1 MIESQSNILQK
12 ILIIFLLFTS
22 FLYSQNKKSKIE
34 YINMT
39 SLSITKNTES
49 YFSNFS
55 NTDGKQTNKGFS
67 FDINTIH
74 GLKFFNHI
82 ALSGGIALD
91 WNINKTFLS
100 TPFIVD
106 LRAFVSSNPK
116 NGPFCYL
123 QTGKNI
129 KWSDSFNGNGTSSK
143 LGIGIF
149 FDYDENIAYY
159 LDIYK
164 KSKEIDLQN
173 NSNTGDYNISG
184 YGISLGI
191 QF

>member
-1 MIESQSNILQK
+1 
-12 ILIIFLLFTS
+12 
-22 FLYSQNKKSKIE
+22 
-34 YINMT
+34 MT

-49 YFSNFS
+49 YFSNFGS
-55 NTDGKQTNKGFS
+55 KDSKETNKGFS

-106 LRAFVSSNPK
+106 LRAFSGSNAE
-116 NGPFCYL
+116 NIFFAYF
-123 QTGKNI
+123 QTGKNL

-143 LGIGIF
+143 LGVGIF

-164 KSKEIDLQN
+164 KSKQIYLQN
-173 NSNTGDYNISG
+173 NLNNENYNING